1 MNYETVGSPNY
12 NIPLVFG
19 NPFQQQ
25 QQQQQPQQQQ
35 QQPGTQPPPQ
45 QGLAQLLYQKY
56 LQYQQQQQPAD
67 QFLNDR
73 TVAMKPPGSAPATPS
88 GDNSD
93 SSPQQSSGDPQNDN
107 YWGFYQY
114 LRSAMP
120 GLFGGS

>member
-35 QQPGTQPPPQ
+35 QQPGTQPPP
-45 QGLAQLLYQKY
+45 GLAQLLYQKY
-56 LQYQQQQQPAD
+56 LQQQPVD

-73 TVAMKPPGSAPATPS
+73 TVAMK
-88 GDNSD
+88 
-93 SSPQQSSGDPQNDN
+93 SGDPQNNN
-107 YWGFYQY
+107 YWGGVYQY

-120 GLFGGS
+120 GLFGGP